1 MAILRAKYN
10 SDNNT
15 YVEVDTNEK
24 EWRLRGATIQ
34 QYRAGEGTIILR
46 EPNIEQL
53 EKGQYNFG
61 DLTPDQKSQYFGNN
75 PSERI
80 QLYREQAIKKYVSS
94 FPTSELDDLSER
106 SGSEIKGFLNVSSS
120 ATLEQNGAIGAL
132 PSTPISGTDFNASE
146 RPVGA
151 GKYTSSSKGTL
162 KYPID
167 MDLDIQDHM
176 AITVAKYVP
185 AGGLPGVNR
194 SLAEGQF
201 VRTRNSELLETILI
215 PMPNSI
221 TDMNTVGWGPD
232 SFDSVSGQLFGPTAQ
247 GILQGN
253 QDGNAKGLLDE
264 IIKTGEGLFKSG
276 VELAKSGYIQ
286 RRFLLRGA
294 AAAAGAVGV
303 NVDVGAVL
311 SRTTGAFENPNLE
324 LLFNGPGLRTF
335 TFQIRF
341 TPRSASE
348 SRMVR
353 QIIRILK
360 QRMAVKRN
368 ISAYG
373 STGSNLLLGTPN
385 VFRLE
390 YRRGSKNRSEIKGLN
405 KFKTCALTN
414 LSVDYTGGSARWA
427 AYGPDSQPVTTLLTM
442 NFSELVPLYEDN
454 YAEFDAPDDV
464 GF

>member
-1 MAILRAKYN
+1 
-10 SDNNT
+10 
-15 YVEVDTNEK
+15 
-24 EWRLRGATIQ
+24 
-34 QYRAGEGTIILR
+34 
-46 EPNIEQL
+46 
-53 EKGQYNFG
+53 
-61 DLTPDQKSQYFGNN
+61 
-75 PSERI
+75 
-80 QLYREQAIKKYVSS
+80 
-94 FPTSELDDLSER
+94 
-106 SGSEIKGFLNVSSS
+106 
-120 ATLEQNGAIGAL
+120 
-132 PSTPISGTDFNASE
+132 
-146 RPVGA
+146 
-151 GKYTSSSKGTL
+151 
-162 KYPID
+162 
-167 MDLDIQDHM
+167 
-176 AITVAKYVP
+176 
-185 AGGLPGVNR
+185 
-194 SLAEGQF
+194 
-201 VRTRNSELLETILI
+201 
-215 PMPNSI
+215 
-221 TDMNTVGWGPD
+221 MNTVGWGPD